1 MDSAVRQRQYQ
12 ERPARKR
19 LEVVEDPGR
28 RRRSSLHHRKKERVA
43 KRSHRTGQ
51 QQFVKPRARVRLL
64 PLFSVLIAM
73 ALFVGLLTVSLI
85 RYNKLSKASREVQ
98 DLRNEITS
106 LQAEQDYLRMDL
118 APYLEN
124 SRIER
129 LAETRLHM
137 QYPTENNVMAAESN
151 RELLGARKDSS
162 KTEVTAQ
169 KNVESNK
176 GDTSSQTLAG
186 NGQSDTAGKQE

>member
-12 ERPARKR
+12 ERPARRR
-19 LEVVEDPGR
+19 LEVVEAPGR

-106 LQAEQDYLRMDL
+106 LQAEQDYLRMNL